1 MSSSCF
7 LSPSAPPAMV
17 WNLQTRTRVYLMH
30 LPKSDL
36 WKPFW
41 WFWTSDIDARPWK
54 VAFKVVSSILQ
65 AKGSLPAPATGVGD
79 SCSRFRGKMFRTF
92 WGKQKALIV
101 KKAHFDWSFCIWLSK
116 LASVDWQSSIVHI
129 HFPGVSTDG
138 DHHIHLDFPSFFGF
152 PGLILFLWQR
162 LEFWILDLQTALKK
176 YWKSLLKIQQFC
188 CHSFYSCSTRLRLS
202 SCQSWKLLE
211 DHSAQAVLDPKR
223 GNLALLHTCGRN
235 CELGWNT
242 QLDLQLNWWQEQG
255 NDIHWA
261 IWKHVH
267 HQAAG
272 LVLDAEWQRLCPW
285 LPRHRNSC
293 DSGFKPKQA
302 VQVLRQA
309 SVFRS
314 HEECQ
319 DHCESRNCSHHV
331 PVLPSP

>member
-1 MSSSCF
+1 
-7 LSPSAPPAMV
+7 MV

-41 WFWTSDIDARPWK
+41 WFWTSDIDPRPWK
-54 VAFKVVSSILQ
+54 VAFKVVSFILQ

-79 SCSRFRGKMFRTF
+79 SCSRFRGGKMFLF
-92 WGKQKALIV
+92 WAKQEPNRHTSIGRFVFA
-101 KKAHFDWSFCIWLSK
+101 WLSK

-129 HFPGVSTDG
+129 HFPRRIISTDG
-138 DHHIHLDFPSFFGF
+138 DHHVHLDFPSFFGF

-162 LEFWILDLQTALKK
+162 LEFWILALQTALKEFAQNTAV
-176 YWKSLLKIQQFC
+176 LLPF
-188 CHSFYSCSTRLRLS
+188 FLFMFTRLRLS

-302 VQVLRQA
+302 VQVLCQA
-309 SVFRS
+309 SVFSS

-319 DHCESRNCSHHV
+319 DHCESRNCSHHI

>member
-1 MSSSCF
+1 MIWMWTQVNLMLIWPRHARNLTNALFHEGVLLLLVRNFSRSYDV
-7 LSPSAPPAMV
+7 PS
-17 WNLQTRTRVYLMH
+17 
-30 LPKSDL
+30 L
-36 WKPFW
+36 WWLRQFG
-41 WFWTSDIDARPWK
+41 ARIWDGRGSQST
-54 VAFKVVSSILQ
+54 ATEQQLLGATLTNISIQ
-65 AKGSLPAPATGVGD
+65 FGCPEKG
-79 SCSRFRGKMFRTF
+79 FMFT
-92 WGKQKALIV
+92 W
-101 KKAHFDWSFCIWLSK
+101 
-116 LASVDWQSSIVHI
+116 
-129 HFPGVSTDG
+129 
-138 DHHIHLDFPSFFGF
+138 
-152 PGLILFLWQR
+152 
-162 LEFWILDLQTALKK
+162 
-176 YWKSLLKIQQFC
+176 
-188 CHSFYSCSTRLRLS
+188 LRLS

-261 IWKHVH
+261 VWKHVH

-302 VQVLRQA
+302 VQVLCQA